1 MYLFLPGNASQKRP
15 LFFFLGRTC
24 SEKAEPKTQIKSRN
38 NPPKKIFGKR
48 RQVEIIKLNY
58 SYFLA
63 SSLQCIYVRPSRGCL
78 AFGGSARFILQPG
91 NPAWFEVART
101 VGSSPPWITTLIH
114 PITSST
120 SKLLRIMFVL
130 YILWIDIENLQPSF
144 DWAKIIGKNNIQNLN
159 LQHPKKQKLWSSR
172 TEEALQQ
179 REREREREYV
189 HSLLYCSC
197 YNQKRPGKTWIDQNV
212 LQPPIERY
220 CFINVSKNHQ
230 SLRKKKHSQKKIMII
245 ILTHHVGGNCKL
257 LARGARRTMN
267 QNWRALGRW

>member
-1 MYLFLPGNASQKRP
+1 MHLFLPGNAALKNVLGS
-15 LFFFLGRTC
+15 FLSWTNLLW
-24 SEKAEPKTQIKSRN
+24 KSRTK
-38 NPPKKIFGKR
+38 NPNQVKKQSTKKNFREEKK
-48 RQVEIIKLNY
+48 VEIIKLNY

-101 VGSSPPWITTLIH
+101 VGSSPPWTTTLIH
-114 PITSST
+114 PFTSSP
-120 SKLLRIMFVL
+120 SKLLRIMFML

-179 REREREREYV
+179 RERERENMFTLSYIVHAIIRRDQERHESIKMFYNHRSNVIASSMFQRIIREKK
-189 HSLLYCSC
+189 
-197 YNQKRPGKTWIDQNV
+197 NIPKR
-212 LQPPIERY
+212 R
-220 CFINVSKNHQ
+220 
-230 SLRKKKHSQKKIMII
+230 
-245 ILTHHVGGNCKL
+245 
-257 LARGARRTMN
+257 
-267 QNWRALGRW
+267 